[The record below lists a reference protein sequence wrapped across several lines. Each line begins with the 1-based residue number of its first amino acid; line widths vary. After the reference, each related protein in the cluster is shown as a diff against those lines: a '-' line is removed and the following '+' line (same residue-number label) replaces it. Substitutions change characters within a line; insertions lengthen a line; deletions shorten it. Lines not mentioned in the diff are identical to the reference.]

1 MADDRGAVW
10 TARIRDAKQVLNEL
24 RATPGPSGVMD
35 EKDRVRF
42 TALQRRKLQR
52 FEDIVD
58 DLEDLVT
65 DGSPSSAELE
75 ARHGVIAE
83 FREDARRLNATF
95 AGGTPS
101 VIAEDPP
108 ETVLGKLEHIAD
120 AVKSEAKRVTGEMNA
135 AVAGAASAATATQKK
150 QDEAAVVRGLS
161 SQELLQLQRSQ
172 MRKQDDAMD
181 QLDALVGKLKMTSNM
196 IREEVDTQAKMVE
209 DLDKDFSHTQSR
221 MKKLRKQGFK
231 LAGEK
236 NGEEKEK
243 MERAEAMEEMKKNLP
258 SHQRELAQQKAQS
271 GGGEC
276 VVM

>member
-1 MADDRGAVW
+1 
-10 TARIRDAKQVLNEL
+10 
-24 RATPGPSGVMD
+24 MD

-75 ARHGVIAE
+75 ARQGVIAE
-83 FREDARRLNATF
+83 FREDARRLNASF

-101 VIAEDPP
+101 VVAEDPP

-120 AVKSEAKRVTGEMNA
+120 AVKSEAARVTGEVNA
-135 AVAGAASAATATQKK
+135 AVAGAASAATAAQKK
-150 QDEAAVVRGLS
+150 QEEAAAVRGLS

-181 QLDALVGKLKMTSNM
+181 HLDSLVGKLKMTSNM
-196 IREEVDTQAKMVE
+196 IREEVDVQARMVE

-258 SHQRELAQQKAQS
+258 SHQRELAQQKQQS

>member
-1 MADDRGAVW
+1 
-10 TARIRDAKQVLNEL
+10 
-24 RATPGPSGVMD
+24 MD

-83 FREDARRLNATF
+83 FREDARRLNAT
-95 AGGTPS
+95 
-101 VIAEDPP
+101 IAEDPP
-108 ETVLGKLEHIAD
+108 ETVLGKREHIAD

>member
-1 MADDRGAVW
+1 
-10 TARIRDAKQVLNEL
+10 
-24 RATPGPSGVMD
+24 MD

-75 ARHGVIAE
+75 ARRGVIGA

-101 VIAEDPP
+101 VVAEDPP

-120 AVKSEAKRVTGEMNA
+120 AVKSEAARVTGEMNA
-135 AVAGAASAATATQKK
+135 AVAGAASAATAAQKK
-150 QDEAAVVRGLS
+150 QDEAAAVRGLS

-181 QLDALVGKLKMTSNM
+181 QLDSMVGKLKMTSNM
-196 IREEVDTQAKMVE
+196 IREEVDVQARMVE
-209 DLDKDFSHTQSR
+209 DLSLIHI
-221 MKKLRKQGFK
+221 
-231 LAGEK
+231 
-236 NGEEKEK
+236 
-243 MERAEAMEEMKKNLP
+243 
-258 SHQRELAQQKAQS
+258 
-271 GGGEC
+271 
-276 VVM
+276 